1 MKRKSISKREAN
13 SSVILELDNLLTEEE
28 LLAVKQIIT
37 SLPASSFI
45 DQPGLGRT
53 VTNEWRLPQS
63 IHDRLI
69 DLVSS
74 TLGKKVMM
82 PNPVWSEYSAT
93 YGQPNLPPHFDGDF
107 NDFIINFQLESS
119 PNTVW
124 PAGVNLELYTLKDNS
139 AVAFNPNTNA
149 HWRPHRTFKDGEY
162 IQMIFIRFFDP
173 VDTADYSHLPS
184 HPNDPIFAEVFAFR
198 ESLRSNV

>member
-1 MKRKSISKREAN
+1 M
-13 SSVILELDNLLTEEE
+13 ILELDNLFTEEE
-28 LLAVKQIIT
+28 LSAIKEIIS
-37 SLPASSFI
+37 SLPESSFI
-45 DQPGLGRT
+45 DQSGLGRR

-63 IHDRLI
+63 IHDKLI

-82 PNPVWSEYSAT
+82 PNPVWSEYSSK
-93 YGQPNLPPHFDGDF
+93 YGEPNLPPHFDGDF

-119 PNTVW
+119 PDTVW
-124 PAGVNLELYTLKDNS
+124 PAGVNLELYTLQDNS

-149 HWRPHRTFKDGEY
+149 HWRPVRAFKKDEY

-173 VDTADYSHLPS
+173 VNTADYSHLPS
-184 HPNDPIFAEVFAFR
+184 HQDDPIFAEVKAFR
-198 ESLRSNV
+198 DNLALSPSA